1 MSYPTSKLI
10 AKLALVGF
18 LFVAS
23 SAHAEDKIVD
33 FAATDPVMNA
43 AIEKARGSL
52 PQFWTMFAAPQS
64 GIGDFSLKLA
74 ITDGQGT
81 EHFWCS
87 EIEGNADKASCRI
100 SNDPQVVQTVAMG
113 QRVEVDPA
121 IISDWMYQKDG
132 KIVGA
137 QTLRVIVKTL
147 PPEEAEQYKAMLA
160 DE

>member
-1 MSYPTSKLI
+1 VSYSTSKFV
-10 AKLALVGF
+10 AKLALAGF
-18 LFVAS
+18 LSMAS
-23 SAHAEDKIVD
+23 LAHAEDKVVD
-33 FAATDPVMNA
+33 FSKADPVMNA

-64 GIGDFSLKLA
+64 GIDDFSLKLA
-74 ITDGQGT
+74 VTDEQGT

-100 SNDPQVVQTVAMG
+100 ANEPQIVQNVAMG
-113 QRVEVDPA
+113 QRVDVDPA

-137 QTLRVIVKTL
+137 QTLRVIVKTM